1 MTDESVKTTEPIK
14 DASAVAEAATSK
26 STIQF
31 PYLDL
36 DNAIAVVKAVRS
48 VEGDRCEWNQLAIKL
63 GVAANGGGFR
73 MRLLA
78 AKTYGLLTYDRGI
91 VQLTELGMRAADP
104 LREKRARFD
113 AFMSAGLYKQLFD
126 RLNGQTLPPVAAI
139 ELMMERLGVSAKLK
153 EKARQVFMRAAKN
166 AGLLE
171 LSNDRL
177 STPPGLD
184 AAPRQNDTPQQEE
197 QKIRA
202 AAVMMERRRYTRLSM
217 ACFAHCQSQKPTGLQ
232 MRA

>member
-1 MTDESVKTTEPIK
+1 
-14 DASAVAEAATSK
+14 
-26 STIQF
+26 
-31 PYLDL
+31 
-36 DNAIAVVKAVRS
+36 
-48 VEGDRCEWNQLAIKL
+48 
-63 GVAANGGGFR
+63 

-113 AFMSAGLYKQLFD
+113 AFMSVGLYKRLFD

-153 EKARQVFMRAAKN
+153 EKARQVFMRAAEN

-171 LSNDRL
+171 LSSDRL

-197 QKIRA
+197 QKNKGGGGDDGTPPLHPFIDGLLRTLPKPETVWPTNARVKWLQA
-202 AAVMMERRRYTRLSM
+202 AANIFDPIYEDGAQATDPRLIKI
-217 ACFAHCQSQKPTGLQ
+217 AVQKGE
-232 MRA
+232 AVGA